1 MDMKKIGVF
10 LAELRKDRN
19 LTQDELGE
27 KIGVTNKTVSRWENG
42 NYLPPVKCCKF

>member
-1 MDMKKIGVF
+1 MDVKKIGVF

-27 KIGVTNKTVSRWENG
+27 KIGVTNKTVGKTAIICRLLK
-42 NYLPPVKCCKF
+42 YCKF

>member
-19 LTQDELGE
+19 LTQAELGE
-27 KIGVTNKTVSRWENG
+27 KIGVTNKTVSR
-42 NYLPPVKCCKF
+42 

>member
-27 KIGVTNKTVSRWENG
+27 KIGVTNKTV
-42 NYLPPVKCCKF
+42 LFAAC

>member
-27 KIGVTNKTVSRWENG
+27 KSA
-42 NYLPPVKCCKF
+42 

>member
-1 MDMKKIGVF
+1 MDVKKIGVF

-42 NYLPPVKCCKF
+42 KLFAAC

>member
-1 MDMKKIGVF
+1 MGNTYTLIYAIITSSKKRSIVMDMKKIGVF

-27 KIGVTNKTVSRWENG
+27 KSA
-42 NYLPPVKCCKF
+42 